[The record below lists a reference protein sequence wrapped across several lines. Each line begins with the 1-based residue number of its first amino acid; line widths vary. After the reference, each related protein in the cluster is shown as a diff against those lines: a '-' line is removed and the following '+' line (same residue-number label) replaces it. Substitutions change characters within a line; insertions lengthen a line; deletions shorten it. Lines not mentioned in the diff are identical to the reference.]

1 MEKQLGKEYSDSE
14 RIKFLKDNCDDME
27 DMSYMRKFTPDELL
41 VMKDELSN
49 VAIKIDDLEEE
60 KKDLTTSI
68 NAQLKTQKVSKK
80 RLLKGIKQKAE
91 LVKEKCFKF
100 IDENTRMVGFYN
112 AEGDLINS
120 RSAMGNE
127 LQKTIFQVS
136 KTAN

>member
-14 RIKFLKDNCDDME
+14 RIKFLKDNCDDVE